1 MRTAARPAPP
11 SVVRVGTFGGV
22 SALPLLVAQRLG
34 LDTAHGLSLATARTS
49 DSGTLRDDLLAGRID
64 VAHAAP
70 DNAIAWADALDGDA
84 HRGPASV
91 AVWLAG
97 SNGPITLV
105 AREAP
110 DIASL
115 RGGRIAVD
123 APTSG
128 FAPILVRLL
137 ASAGLASA
145 DVELVAL
152 GATRMRHAALLEGR
166 VDASMLTLPW
176 SALAV
181 GAGLRRLGDHATIA
195 AGMLTSAAIVR
206 RDWLATHAELADRY
220 RRTVDAALGWLRDPA
235 SHDTAA
241 AWLAEDLGL
250 EADTA
255 GEVLEVMADRIVGW
269 PPSVVPAVRAIEE
282 TATLRVAAGLR
293 PLRPASDYLVLP

>member
-1 MRTAARPAPP
+1 
-11 SVVRVGTFGGV
+11 VRVGTFGGV
-22 SALPLLVAQRLG
+22 SAFPLLVAERLG
-34 LDTAHGLSLATARTS
+34 LATAHGLSLAAARTS
-49 DSGTLRDDLLAGRID
+49 ASGTLRDDLLGGRID

-105 AREAP
+105 ARQAP

-137 ASAGLASA
+137 ASAGLTSA

-152 GATRMRHAALLEGR
+152 GATRTRHAALVEGR

-181 GAGLRRLGDHATIA
+181 AAGLRRLGDHATIA

-206 RDWLATHAELADRY
+206 RDWLATHADLADRY
-220 RRTVDAALGWLRDPA
+220 RRLVAEALGWLRDPA
-235 SHDTAA
+235 SRDTAA

-250 EADTA
+250 EAATA
-255 GEVLEVMADRIVGW
+255 SQVLDAMADPAVGW
-269 PPSVVPAVRAIEE
+269 PTSVDPSARGLEVAVA
-282 TATLRVAAGLR
+282 LREAAWLR
-293 PLRPASDYLVLP
+293 PLRAASAYLVLP